1 MSLLSDYW
9 FLAEQRSN
17 TTGHKAPGFP
27 MTKKS
32 TFDSNQMILLGKNR
46 CKLSTVIE
54 HLQNKNTHKDM
65 R

>member
-1 MSLLSDYW
+1 MSVLSDYW

-46 CKLSTVIE
+46 CKLSTELE